1 MEKFKHE
8 KNFLENYTTQKNE
21 LLSILELSDGH
32 NLTPMELRNKKKF
45 FEFFSDAKQFS
56 DGVSYFDSIFMFD
69 EDIYIYLSKS
79 DPIISSFSCKIY
91 YPIRKKRDVEFFVLN
106 LKKMKKKGN

>member
-45 FEFFSDAKQFS
+45 FEFFSNAKQFS
-56 DGVSYFDSIFMFD
+56 DGVSYFDSIFMLFGYSFYVILHY
-69 EDIYIYLSKS
+69 ESQAIIKRNSKVS
-79 DPIISSFSCKIY
+79 Q
-91 YPIRKKRDVEFFVLN
+91 R
-106 LKKMKKKGN
+106 